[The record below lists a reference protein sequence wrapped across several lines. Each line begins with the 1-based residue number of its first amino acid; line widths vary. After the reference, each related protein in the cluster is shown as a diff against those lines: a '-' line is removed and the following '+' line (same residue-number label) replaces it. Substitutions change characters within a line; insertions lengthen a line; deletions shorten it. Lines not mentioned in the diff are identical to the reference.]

1 MDSLG
6 RFLWFQIALK
16 DLGPIRARELEIGG
30 QISISAPTLLFLSQA
45 KHTLHQVFVCRV
57 YKRSLAQVALT
68 LIALL
73 SQQVAFEGF
82 VSANLSGAGNFKSLF
97 GTGVS
102 LQLWHGLNFGMAKVR
117 KMSKPKSRNS
127 KNVVE

>member
-1 MDSLG
+1 M
-6 RFLWFQIALK
+6 
-16 DLGPIRARELEIGG
+16 
-30 QISISAPTLLFLSQA
+30 
-45 KHTLHQVFVCRV
+45 

-82 VSANLSGAGNFKSLF
+82 ISANLTGARYFKSLF

-117 KMSKPKSRNS
+117 KIPERKIQKSKKSKLRTEQPNS
-127 KNVVE
+127 LQIRG